1 MIRVGVLGGIGSGK
15 TFVAKLFSYPVFN
28 ADREVKFLY
37 KNSRECFSKLKKKL
51 PNFVKSFPIKKSEL
65 LKAIDYDKKN
75 LIKISSVVH
84 PFVRKKMKIFLKKNI
99 KKKMVILDIPLLIEN
114 NLNKKDDILIFVR
127 TKKSKVLSRLK
138 ERPNFNSKVLKNL
151 RENQLF
157 LTKKRKLANY
167 IIDNNFS
174 PNIMKNK
181 IKLLKQKIIYER
193 NST

>member
-15 TFVAKLFSYPVFN
+15 TFVAKLFNYPVFN

-138 ERPNFNSKVLKNL
+138 ERPNFNPKVLKNL